1 MAATSRIFPF
11 LPSFLNSIS
20 PVRLMD
26 RRPIKVAAVTLA
38 NKIARMAWAII
49 MLGVH
54 KPGSPTLRRS
64 AHDATVSRTVMMA
77 KRAG

>member
-26 RRPIKVAAVTLA
+26 RRRIKVAAVALA
-38 NKIARMAWAII
+38 NKIARMAWALMVGGERFISRN
-49 MLGVH
+49 LQLLAGA
-54 KPGSPTLRRS
+54 PTMRLW
-64 AHDATVSRTVMMA
+64 AAP
-77 KRAG
+77 